1 MNKKVYSGYPG
12 FKISLV
18 SLFSAVLTIF
28 FFPWDVLQVWIPF
41 SPFRHHLQA
50 NNGRDNIKEK
60 SDFN

>member
-28 FFPWDVLQVWIPF
+28 FFLGMC
-41 SPFRHHLQA
+41 FRFGFLSHLSGTTFKQIM
-50 NNGRDNIKEK
+50 GETT
-60 SDFN
+60 